1 MHSILWAKAKSGRE
15 REKGAALIL
24 VLLIFA
30 VFAAAASGVLAAIS
44 LRSRL
49 IQNNFKA
56 MEAVCLAEGGIE
68 AARLAL
74 LASLRPEGVYGFTV
88 GEFPVEVKVSRLSG
102 GTWNGCLEL
111 RSRPLNTAFKRAVKA
126 VIKPPLQWLI
136 LAFDSSLDSGGVPH
150 FHSGK
155 DLIVYEAFSVAWD
168 EALLPRFDLAYYRQ
182 AALADQS
189 KPPGERKW
197 LYLSGEGVKQLD
209 GESLRAAPW
218 AFVEGD
224 AEITGSI
231 PDATLVC
238 ASGNIQAAPQGW
250 EGMSCWLAGGSIS
263 LSGESLGSPWTGFFC
278 AASQIQMTAV
288 NSSPRLVLAAPQVA
302 VAHDPGREVYFS
314 PAVLTSLPGVV
325 TFSNY
330 GAWAGTV
337 VAWEEISGW
346 Y

>member
-1 MHSILWAKAKSGRE
+1 MSSTLCVRAKTGRK

-24 VLLIFA
+24 VLLVFVI
-30 VFAAAASGVLAAIS
+30 FAAAASGVLAVIS
-44 LRSRL
+44 LRGRL
-49 IQNNFKA
+49 IQNNFRA
-56 MEAVCLAEGGIE
+56 MEAVYLAEGGIE

-74 LASLRPEGVYGFTV
+74 LASLHPEGVYGFTV
-88 GEFPVEVKVSRLSG
+88 GEFPVEVTVSRLSS

-126 VIKPPLQWLI
+126 VIKPPLQWLM
-136 LAFDSSLDSGGVPH
+136 LAFDSSLDGGGVPH
-150 FHSGK
+150 LHSGK
-155 DLIVYEAFSVAWD
+155 DLIVDEAFNVVWD

-197 LYLSGEGVKQLD
+197 LYLSGEGVKQLN
-209 GESLRAAPW
+209 GESLLATPW

-224 AEITGSI
+224 VEIMGSI

-263 LSGESLGSPWTGFFC
+263 LSGESLGLPWTGFFC
-278 AASQIQMTAV
+278 AASQIQMAAV
-288 NSSPRLVLAAPQVA
+288 NSSPRLVLAAPQVT
-302 VAHDPGREVYFS
+302 VTHDPGRAVYFS
-314 PAVLTSLPGVV
+314 SAVLTSLPGVV